1 MTSGGRACPERSEGA
16 VDKAAVGPAAVIDR
30 LRTQFYCR
38 SPLLHLDPLT
48 QPIRLSRTAIAPPAN
63 QTRLKSLLGTAWLR
77 QASMAETQ
85 SVVHHPAT
93 DAPQDSRIA
102 AADQVTWQFCLP
114 TASVHNT

>member
-48 QPIRLSRTAIAPPAN
+48 QRFGCREQESPRLQIKR
-63 QTRLKSLLGTAWLR
+63 
-77 QASMAETQ
+77 
-85 SVVHHPAT
+85 
-93 DAPQDSRIA
+93 D
-102 AADQVTWQFCLP
+102 
-114 TASVHNT
+114 